1 MKVVRQRKLTVAGVA
16 AACALVGAIAFR
28 ADVAQA
34 FRADVAQA
42 FRADV
47 AQTFRAD
54 VAQAFRPAQDGQIRP
69 FTVKGDQFRFS
80 PGELAVNKDDLIKV
94 TFTAVDIAHSF
105 TIDGYRIAKRAG
117 AGQSVTFEFRADQPG
132 EFEIY
137 CNLAQ
142 DDRCRHMKGKLV
154 VK

>member
-1 MKVVRQRKLTVAGVA
+1 MKVVRRHKLTVTGII
-16 AACALVGAIAFR
+16 AACAVLGAFVHQAT
-28 ADVAQA
+28 ADAQE
-34 FRADVAQA
+34 
-42 FRADV
+42 
-47 AQTFRAD
+47 
-54 VAQAFRPAQDGQIRP
+54 GQLRP
-69 FTVKGDQFRFS
+69 FAVKGDQFVFS
-80 PGELAVNKDDLIKV
+80 PGELTVNKDDLVKV
-94 TFTAVDIAHSF
+94 TFTAVDIPHSF

-117 AGQSVTFEFRADQPG
+117 AGRSVTFEFRADQPG

>member
-1 MKVVRQRKLTVAGVA
+1 MKVVRQHKLAVTGVA
-16 AACALVGAIAFR
+16 AVFALVGAI
-28 ADVAQA
+28 
-34 FRADVAQA
+34 
-42 FRADV
+42 
-47 AQTFRAD
+47 TFRAD

-69 FTVKGDQFRFS
+69 FAVKGDQFRFS
-80 PGELAVNKDDLIKV
+80 PGELSVNKDDLIKV
-94 TFTAVDIAHSF
+94 TFTAVDIPHSF

-117 AGQSVTFEFRADQPG
+117 AGQSVTFEFRADQAG

-154 VK
+154 VR

>member
-1 MKVVRQRKLTVAGVA
+1 MKVVRQHKLTVTGVA
-16 AACALVGAIAFR
+16 AAFALIGAIAFR

-34 FRADVAQA
+34 G
-42 FRADV
+42 
-47 AQTFRAD
+47 
-54 VAQAFRPAQDGQIRP
+54 QDGQIRP
-69 FTVKGDQFRFS
+69 FAVKGDQFRFS
-80 PGELAVNKDDLIKV
+80 PGELSVNKDDLIKV
-94 TFTAVDIAHSF
+94 TFTAVDIPHSF
-105 TIDGYRIAKRAG
+105 TIDGYRIAKRAS
-117 AGQSVTFEFRADQPG
+117 AGQSVTFEFRADQAG

>member
-16 AACALVGAIAFR
+16 GACALVGAIAFR
-28 ADVAQA
+28 ADAAQA
-34 FRADVAQA
+34 
-42 FRADV
+42 
-47 AQTFRAD
+47 FRAD

-132 EFEIY
+132 EFEVY

-154 VK
+154 VR